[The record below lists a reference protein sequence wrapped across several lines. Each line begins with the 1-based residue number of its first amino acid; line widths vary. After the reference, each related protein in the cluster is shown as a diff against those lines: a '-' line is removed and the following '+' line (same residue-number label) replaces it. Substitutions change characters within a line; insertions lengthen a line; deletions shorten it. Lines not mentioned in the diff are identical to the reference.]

1 MIVTPAPSWGSVII
15 GHQST
20 GNHLMGNSNI
30 LKAVESL
37 IVIAIA
43 RNQISWRIQIW
54 ILWMNKT
61 KHFIE
66 YFLPLQTPLS
76 SWPLGIWYGH
86 LRIKVFNATR
96 HPMRGRGKVWDCP
109 AEPFSSPSYSTLL
122 LTPGKLLSIQT
133 FLEGQSVI
141 PVLRILL
148 CLQRKHMMNNLLGT
162 SQWEDMFSCGGGPF
176 ILLRLNQVS
185 DPIID
190 QLTGGQL

>member
-1 MIVTPAPSWGSVII
+1 MISPQNLLPNQMIVTPAPSWGSVII

-66 YFLPLQTPLS
+66 YFLPLQTPL
-76 SWPLGIWYGH
+76 
-86 LRIKVFNATR
+86 
-96 HPMRGRGKVWDCP
+96 
-109 AEPFSSPSYSTLL
+109 LL
-122 LTPGKLLSIQT
+122 LTPGNLIWTPQDK
-133 FLEGQSVI
+133 G
-141 PVLRILL
+141 
-148 CLQRKHMMNNLLGT
+148 LQCNAASNAWKRK
-162 SQWEDMFSCGGGPF
+162 S
-176 ILLRLNQVS
+176 LRLPGRAFLPLLPLLFHS
-185 DPIID
+185 PLDPWEIT
-190 QLTGGQL
+190 LNPNFLRRPVCYSCLENPSLSST